1 MKEHTIAKYA
11 ESTIYDR
18 DLLTRLYDYLYSLV
32 GKEKIEIAMQEWVEN
47 RDLLQFEV
55 G

>member
-18 DLLTRLYDYLYSLV
+18 ELLTRLV
-32 GKEKIEIAMQEWVEN
+32 RFNTRNINCNIIQ
-47 RDLLQFEV
+47 
-55 G
+55 